1 MMKPF
6 GKLGKDLLIKK
17 HPLLVKTKRQQVPS
31 KSKLVPTSSGAI
43 GFHERKRLC
52 FFLLEF
58 RVMVFLGLGSSISVI
73 SHMGPT
79 FLSNGMIL
87 SIVSGTGSKEVICL
101 GKPFQEVLSVEIPVQ
116 TGQISFG
123 ILESSID
130 FLAPG
135 FQCFCLLEKLMDAQI
150 ADLDWET
157 SSDSSSSE
165 DQEDVDFQYGGQA
178 RSILSSLE
186 ESIGKIDDFLS
197 FERAFVHGDVVYAS
211 SDPSGQMGRITN
223 VDVLVDLESVQG
235 KKLKNVNSKKLMKI
249 RSISEGDYVVKGPWI
264 GQVQRVVD
272 RVIILF
278 DDGTKCEVIT
288 LEKDK
293 LLPLTHNFL
302 EDSQYPYYP
311 GQRVKVKTS
320 TASKPA
326 RWLSRTWK
334 DNYGEGT
341 VCAVEAGLVYVNW
354 LASVLLGFNLN
365 ANVPLCWQDSK
376 NLTLLS
382 CFSHTNWQLGDWCM
396 LPAVDQKE
404 LMIRDASPHNEH
416 SMGRGYKRTNL
427 NIGQLFI
434 IEKIKTE
441 VDIVWQNGEHT
452 LGLDPLNLIPVNVI
466 NSHEFW
472 PQQFVLE
479 KGASD
484 DPPMPSNQRW
494 GVVLSVDAKEHT
506 VKVQWRTAPTSET
519 NGLTGDAMME
529 TVSAYEL
536 LEHPDYS
543 CCFGDIVFKAAQKQ
557 LGDQADKDN
566 VKSVTDVNVEAPLID
581 NSYLSCIGN
590 VTGFIDGDVE
600 VKWATGLTTKVAP
613 YEIFRI
619 DKHEGST
626 ATPVLYEANVEEFSQ
641 EMTEHKS
648 LSDQKGKS
656 LLDCN
661 GDRDNCE
668 KHPGESSSSSI
679 PQAAFELFSSIK
691 ARIFKTLGVA
701 LSGKFSPIPRFKEGN
716 ESNFLDKKDL
726 DTCGLDTKSHLV
738 SKPQSSEGM
747 TPYCEV
753 IRTHE
758 RNDFPVSLDN
768 NSSDQLKQF
777 DVIDNCS
784 DHHFFY
790 EGKGLSLSLGK
801 KVWVKKVQQ
810 EWSILEKNLP
820 ETIYVRVF
828 EERMDLMRAAIVGVS
843 GTPYH
848 DGLFFFDIHFPP
860 EYPSEPPMVH
870 YNSGGLRLNPNL
882 YETGKVCLS
891 LLNTWTGTA
900 AEVWNPGVSTILQVL
915 LSLQALVLNEKPYFN
930 EAGYDQQIGRAEGE
944 RNSVSYNENAFLV
957 TCKSILYLLRKPPKH
972 FEALVEEHFKQRSK
986 HILLACKAYLE
997 GAPIGCAF
1005 GGEKTQNENYKGTS
1019 TGFKMM
1025 FGKLFPKLVEAFSDK
1040 GIDCSQFAEMQK

>member
-1 MMKPF
+1 
-6 GKLGKDLLIKK
+6 
-17 HPLLVKTKRQQVPS
+17 
-31 KSKLVPTSSGAI
+31 
-43 GFHERKRLC
+43 
-52 FFLLEF
+52 
-58 RVMVFLGLGSSISVI
+58 
-73 SHMGPT
+73 
-79 FLSNGMIL
+79 
-87 SIVSGTGSKEVICL
+87 
-101 GKPFQEVLSVEIPVQ
+101 
-116 TGQISFG
+116 
-123 ILESSID
+123 
-130 FLAPG
+130 
-135 FQCFCLLEKLMDAQI
+135 MDAHVT
-150 ADLDWET
+150 DLEWET
-157 SSDSSSSE
+157 SSDSSSSSE
-165 DQEDVDFQYGGQA
+165 DQEDTDFQYGGQA

-197 FERAFVHGDVVYAS
+197 FERTFVHGDVVCAS
-211 SDPSGQMGRITN
+211 SDPSGQMGRVTS
-223 VDVLVDLESVQG
+223 VDMSVDLESVQG

-249 RSISEGDYVVKGPWI
+249 RSISEGDYVIKGPWI

-272 RVIILF
+272 RVTILF
-278 DDGTKCEVIT
+278 DNGTTCEVIT
-288 LEKDK
+288 LEKDQI
-293 LLPLTHNFL
+293 LPLTHNLL

-311 GQRVKVKTS
+311 GLRVKVKTS

-326 RWLSRTWK
+326 RWLCGTWK
-334 DNYGEGT
+334 GNHGEGT

-354 LASVLLGFNLN
+354 LASVLFGSNLN
-365 ANVPLCWQDSK
+365 VNVPLCWQDSK
-376 NLTLLS
+376 NMTLLS

-396 LPAVDQKE
+396 LPHVDQKE
-404 LMIRDASPHNEH
+404 QMIQDASPCDPQNEH
-416 SMGRGYKRTNL
+416 SKDRGCKTS
-427 NIGQLFI
+427 NIGELFI

-441 VDIVWQNGEHT
+441 VDVIWQNGEHT
-452 LGLDPLNLIPVNVI
+452 LGLDPLNLIPANVI

-484 DPPMPSNQRW
+484 DPLKPSNQRW
-494 GVVLSVDAKEHT
+494 GVVLSMDAKEHT
-506 VKVQWRTAPTSET
+506 VKVQWRTSPTSGT
-519 NGLTGDAMME
+519 DNFTGDAMME

-557 LGDQADKDN
+557 LGDQADKNN
-566 VKSVTDVNVEAPLID
+566 VNSATDVIVEAPLINRD
-581 NSYLSCIGN
+581 QISYQNESVDSSYLSCIGN

-626 ATPVLYEANVEEFSQ
+626 ATPVPYEANVEPFSQ
-641 EMTEHKS
+641 EMIDHRS
-648 LSDQKGKS
+648 LQSDQKGKT

-668 KHPGESSSSSI
+668 KHPGESSSSSL

-691 ARIFKTLGVA
+691 ASILKTLSVA
-701 LSGKFSPIPRFKEGN
+701 SLSGKFSPIPRFEEGN
-716 ESNFLDKKDL
+716 ESICLDKKDL
-726 DTCGLDTKSHLV
+726 DTCDPDTESYLARKL
-738 SKPQSSEGM
+738 QSSSD
-747 TPYCEV
+747 EV
-753 IRTHE
+753 VGIHE
-758 RNDFPVSLDN
+758 RKQFPVSLDN
-768 NSSDQLKQF
+768 ESSDQLKQF

-790 EGKGLSLSLGK
+790 EGKGFSLSQVK
-801 KVWVKKVQQ
+801 KDWVKKVQQ
-810 EWSILEKNLP
+810 EWSILEKSLP

-848 DGLFFFDIHFPP
+848 DGLFFFDIHFPSQF
-860 EYPSEPPMVH
+860 PSQPPMVH
-870 YNSGGLRLNPNL
+870 YISGGLRLNPNL
-882 YETGKVCLS
+882 YESGKVCLS

-900 AEVWNPGVSTILQVL
+900 AEVWNPGTSTILQVL

-930 EAGYDQQIGRAEGE
+930 EAGYDEQIGRAEGE

-972 FEALVEEHFKQRSK
+972 FEALVEEHFRQRSK

-1005 GGEKTQNENYKGTS
+1005 GGGNTENENQKGTS
-1019 TGFKMM
+1019 TGFKIMLA
-1025 FGKLFPKLVEAFSDK
+1025 KLFPKLVEAFSDK

>member
-1 MMKPF
+1 M
-6 GKLGKDLLIKK
+6 
-17 HPLLVKTKRQQVPS
+17 
-31 KSKLVPTSSGAI
+31 
-43 GFHERKRLC
+43 
-52 FFLLEF
+52 
-58 RVMVFLGLGSSISVI
+58 GSSITVIARMDPATFSVVQMVQ
-73 SHMGPT
+73 SLASANST
-79 FLSNGMIL
+79 LVAL
-87 SIVSGTGSKEVICL
+87 
-101 GKPFQEVLSVEIPVQ
+101 VQ

-123 ILESSID
+123 ILESLID
-130 FLAPG
+130 SCYPIRQISFAVFPVSVAKTTLLINWLTICDKHQYQSDTFCIVHKYPLKSVLTHLLWITIPPG
-135 FQCFCLLEKLMDAQI
+135 FQCFYLLEKLMDARI
-150 ADLDWET
+150 DDLDWET

-165 DQEDVDFQYGGQA
+165 DQEDIDFQYGGQA
-178 RSILSSLE
+178 RSILSSLQ

-197 FERAFVHGDVVYAS
+197 FERAFVHGDVVCTS
-211 SDPSGQMGRITN
+211 SDPSGQIGRVTS
-223 VDVLVDLESVQG
+223 VDVLVDLESSQG
-235 KKLKNVNSKKLMKI
+235 KKLKNVNSKKIMKI
-249 RSISEGDYVVKGPWI
+249 RSISEGDYVIKGPWI

-293 LLPLTHNFL
+293 LLPLSHSFL

-320 TASKPA
+320 AASKPA
-326 RWLSRTWK
+326 RWLCGTWK
-334 DNYGEGT
+334 DNHDEGI

-354 LASVLLGFNLN
+354 LASFLLGSNLN
-365 ANVPLCWQDSK
+365 VNVPPCWQDSK

-396 LPAVDQKE
+396 LPVGDQKE
-404 LMIRDASPHNEH
+404 QIIHDASTCDPYNEH
-416 SMGRGYKRTNL
+416 SMATGCKRRNL
-427 NIGQLFI
+427 NSNIGVLFI
-434 IEKIKTE
+434 IEKIKTK
-441 VDIVWQNGEHT
+441 VDVVWQNGEQAV
-452 LGLDPLNLIPVNVI
+452 GLDPHNLIPVNVI
-466 NSHEFW
+466 NTHEFW

-484 DPPMPSNQRW
+484 DPVKPSSNQRW
-494 GVVLSVDAKEHT
+494 GVVLSMDAKEHT
-506 VKVQWRTAPTSET
+506 VKVQWRTVPASET
-519 NGLTGDAMME
+519 DNLARDTMTE

-543 CCFGDIVFKAAQKQ
+543 CCYGDIVFKAAQKQ
-557 LGDQADKDN
+557 LGYLADKDN
-566 VKSVTDVNVEAPLID
+566 AKSVTDMNMEAPLLNQDQISYQNKSVD

-626 ATPVLYEANVEEFSQ
+626 ATPVPYEANAELLSQ
-641 EMTEHKS
+641 EMIEHGS
-648 LSDQKGKS
+648 LPSDQNGKT

-661 GDRDNCE
+661 GSRDNCE
-668 KHPGESSSSSI
+668 NYPGESSSSYL
-679 PQAAFELFSSIK
+679 PQAAIELFSIIK
-691 ARIFKTLGVA
+691 ATIFKILGVTS
-701 LSGKFSPIPRFKEGN
+701 LSGKFSPVPTFEAENK
-716 ESNFLDKKDL
+716 SNCLDKDL
-726 DTCGLDTKSHLV
+726 DTSGPDTESHQV
-738 SKPQSSEGM
+738 SKLQSSED
-747 TPYCEV
+747 TNPCCEV
-753 IRTHE
+753 IRSQE
-758 RNDFPVSLDN
+758 RNDFPVSLN

-790 EGKGLSLSLGK
+790 EGKGLSLSQVKRG
-801 KVWVKKVQQ
+801 WVKKVQQ
-810 EWSILEKNLP
+810 EWSILEKHLP

-828 EERMDLMRAAIVGVS
+828 EERMDLMCAAIVGAS

-848 DGLFFFDIHFPP
+848 DGLFFFDIRFPP
-860 EYPSEPPMVH
+860 EYPREPPMVH

-882 YETGKVCLS
+882 YESGKVCLS

-900 AEVWNPGVSTILQVL
+900 TEVWNPAASTILQVL
-915 LSLQALVLNEKPYFN
+915 LSLQALVLNDKPYFN

-944 RNSVSYNENAFLV
+944 RNSASYNENAFLV

-972 FEALVEEHFKQRSK
+972 FEALVEEHFRQRSK
-986 HILLACKAYLE
+986 HILAACKAYLE

-1005 GGEKTQNENYKGTS
+1005 GGEKTEHENQHGTS
-1019 TGFKMM
+1019 SGFKIMLA
-1025 FGKLFPKLVEAFSDK
+1025 KLFPKLVEAFSDK
-1040 GIDCSQFAEMQK
+1040 GIDCSQFAEMLK